1 MKKTIAVILII
12 LCILSIGT
20 VVFGTEVNT
29 LENNNKND
37 VEEMKSKMEVKREEY
52 TEKYGSD
59 AYWLAGFIIE
69 EIVQPYSIP
78 FCFIGIVV
86 GLLFQYVLGTR
97 RLDYKHRGFSTVI
110 VFVTILL
117 ILLRKCVSYHKN
129 PHLSNPFTKPSHTNQ
144 PSNTA
149 TMASTRNSSLP
160 PSHPA
165 QR

>member
-37 VEEMKSKMEVKREEY
+37 VEEMKSKMEVKKEEY
-52 TEKYGSD
+52 TEKYGSE
-59 AYWLAGFIIE
+59 AYWLAGFILE
-69 EIVQPYSIP
+69 EVVQPYSIP

-110 VFVTILL
+110 VFVTILVICQVL
-117 ILLRKCVSYHKN
+117 
-129 PHLSNPFTKPSHTNQ
+129 PFIY
-144 PSNTA
+144 A
-149 TMASTRNSSLP
+149 LVVIGWRG
-160 PSHPA
+160 
-165 QR
+165 

>member
-117 ILLRKCVSYHKN
+117 ICQVF
-129 PHLSNPFTKPSHTNQ
+129 PFIY
-144 PSNTA
+144 A
-149 TMASTRNSSLP
+149 LVVIGWRG
-160 PSHPA
+160 
-165 QR
+165 

>member
-1 MKKTIAVILII
+1 MKKTIAIILVI

-20 VVFGTEVNT
+20 VVFGTEVNK

-37 VEEMKSKMEVKREEY
+37 VEEMKDKMEVKKEEY
-52 TEKYGSD
+52 TEKYGSE

-110 VFVTILL
+110 VFVTILVICQVL
-117 ILLRKCVSYHKN
+117 
-129 PHLSNPFTKPSHTNQ
+129 PFIY
-144 PSNTA
+144 A
-149 TMASTRNSSLP
+149 LVVIGWRG
-160 PSHPA
+160 
-165 QR
+165 

>member
-20 VVFGTEVNT
+20 VVFGTEVTT

-117 ILLRKCVSYHKN
+117 ICQVL
-129 PHLSNPFTKPSHTNQ
+129 PFIY
-144 PSNTA
+144 A
-149 TMASTRNSSLP
+149 LVVIGWRG
-160 PSHPA
+160 
-165 QR
+165 

>member
-37 VEEMKSKMEVKREEY
+37 VEELKSKMEVKREEY

-117 ILLRKCVSYHKN
+117 ICQVL
-129 PHLSNPFTKPSHTNQ
+129 PFIY
-144 PSNTA
+144 A
-149 TMASTRNSSLP
+149 LVVIGWRG
-160 PSHPA
+160 
-165 QR
+165 

>member
-86 GLLFQYVLGTR
+86 GLLFQYVLGTS

-117 ILLRKCVSYHKN
+117 ICQVL
-129 PHLSNPFTKPSHTNQ
+129 PFIY
-144 PSNTA
+144 A
-149 TMASTRNSSLP
+149 LVVIGWRG
-160 PSHPA
+160 
-165 QR
+165 